1 LKEEEHSRK
10 GTETHVRRSGVGFL
24 VLEFTTTGTR
34 RTGFL
39 LAHRTMIPDPSS
51 RVQTQPP
58 RLHLLLRDPLLDPFS
73 LALGRVEG
81 RAGEELGGVADEGA
95 ALGEDGEAANDGDGG
110 GAVEASDVD
119 EVAELKLVG
128 ADEVGVGV
136 GDGDEGGVE
145 GVGELEEVA
154 AGLQGGGGG
163 ELRHDLRDL
172 EEGLAVRGGYLAAGV
187 LQKLGED
194 ARSKGRHYGAV

>member
-1 LKEEEHSRK
+1 M
-10 GTETHVRRSGVGFL
+10 
-24 VLEFTTTGTR
+24 LEFTTTGTR

-39 LAHRTMIPDPSS
+39 LAHRTMIPDPSR

-58 RLHLLLRDPLLDPFS
+58 RLHLLLNDPLLHPFS

-81 RAGEELGGVADEGA
+81 RAGEELGWVADTWA
-95 ALGEDGEAANDGDGG
+95 ALGEDGEAADDGDGG
-110 GAVEASDVD
+110 GVVEASDVD

-128 ADEVGVGV
+128 ADEVCVVV
-136 GDGDEGGVE
+136 GDGNEGRVE

-163 ELRHDLRDL
+163 ETRHDLGDL

-187 LQKLGED
+187 L
-194 ARSKGRHYGAV
+194 